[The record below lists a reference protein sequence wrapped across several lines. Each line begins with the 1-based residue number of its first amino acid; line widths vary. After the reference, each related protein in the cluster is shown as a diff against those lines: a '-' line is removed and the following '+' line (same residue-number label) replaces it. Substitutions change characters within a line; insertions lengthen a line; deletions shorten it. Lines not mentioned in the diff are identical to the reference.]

1 MKFFKSISLVV
12 LLAAICLPNI
22 AGAQDYEDKRKEI
35 VNKQK
40 DTRAEINVLEK
51 RIRTYQQRINETE
64 KRYDEIYG
72 RYQNLNKLISLQDE
86 KIERLTEEQNQ
97 INDELVLIQSEIE
110 EQEEELKR
118 LIDNYKKILTFA
130 YKSGRSSNIELLLTS
145 NSINQ
150 MLVRAKYLQKFEEQR
165 SKQAQLIK
173 KKKNELERN
182 KKQLEEIRQKNQ
194 AVLNEI
200 RNEKQELARQQQT
213 QQKNV
218 TLLRQDRENL
228 LKQLRE
234 SREQREN
241 LENTLNELFAAEEQ
255 LREAELERLR
265 KLAEAKKITNADERA
280 AEVAKYSTP
289 LAGENLVDS
298 ETLLEFSQAFEQ
310 SRGNLP
316 WPVSG
321 TVSERFGRVRHPVY
335 GTVTNNPGIEIVTN
349 PASDVKVV
357 QDGYVTNILPIRGYG
372 ETVIVSHG
380 NFYTVYGNLSRINV
394 RKNQLLK
401 KGDII
406 GSSGTQ
412 ISEMGETL
420 FFMVRKGKTTLNP
433 EDWLTAR

>member
-1 MKFFKSISLVV
+1 MKPFKSFPVFVFLV
-12 LLAAICLPNI
+12 LLI
-22 AGAQDYEDKRKEI
+22 APAFGYAQNYDEKRKEI
-35 VNKQK
+35 VDKQK
-40 DTRAEINVLEK
+40 DTREEINLLED
-51 RIRTYQQRINETE
+51 RIRSYQQRINETE

-97 INDELVLIQSEIE
+97 INDELLLIQSHIND
-110 EQEEELKR
+110 QEEELKR
-118 LIDNYKKILTFA
+118 LIENYKEILSFA
-130 YKSGRSSNIELLLTS
+130 YKKGRSNNIELLLTS

-165 SKQAQLIK
+165 EKQALLIK
-173 KKKNELERN
+173 KKKNELQQN
-182 KKQLEEIRQKNQ
+182 KKQLEDIRQKNQ

-200 RNEKQELARQQQT
+200 RGEKQKLARQQQT

-234 SREQREN
+234 TREQREN
-241 LENTLNELFAAEEQ
+241 LENTLNDLFAAEER

-265 KLAEAKKITNADERA
+265 KLAEAKKITNANERA
-280 AEVAKYSTP
+280 SEVAKYSTP

-298 ETLLEFSQAFEQ
+298 ERLLEFSQAFEQ

-316 WPVSG
+316 WPVNG

-357 QDGYVTNILPIRGYG
+357 QDGFVTDVLPIRGYG

-380 NFYTVYGNLSRINV
+380 NFYTVYGNLSRIDV
-394 RKNQLLK
+394 RKNQLLQ
-401 KGDII
+401 KGEII
-406 GSSGTQ
+406 GRSGTQ

-433 EDWLTAR
+433 EDWLSAR